1 MSLLRPGKPYR
12 DAAKQDQDYF
22 NQIMQQEQAAQAQE
36 QPFIDVG
43 KSVAPDLT
51 GAMQQLLN
59 PEQLTAK
66 WASEYQT
73 SPYAQNILNQTQAR
87 GADIASQQGLTGSSA
102 ALQNIQN
109 ESGKIITSDE
119 EGFLNNLMQ
128 KYMAGVGLGEN
139 LYNRGATSAATL
151 GQQALTM
158 GNQEMN
164 MADILGALQM
174 GGEQAGPTALGKL
187 VGSIAHGAGGYLTGD
202 FGKGGYGRGQFAP
215 VSRTNINITPGWQV
229 S

>member
-22 NQIMQQEQAAQAQE
+22 NQIMQQEQAAQQQE
-36 QPFIDVG
+36 QPYINIG
-43 KSVAPDLT
+43 NQVAPDLT
-51 GAMQQLLN
+51 TAMQQLLN
-59 PEQLTAK
+59 PEGLTSK

-87 GADIASQQGLTGSSA
+87 GMDIASQQGLLGSSA

-139 LYNRGATSAATL
+139 LYGHGANAATSFAN
-151 GQQALTM
+151 QALSM
-158 GNQEMN
+158 GNQETN
-164 MADILGALQM
+164 MADILSGLKI
-174 GGEQAGPTALGKL
+174 GSEQAGPNMLGKIL
-187 VGSIAHGAGGYLTGD
+187 GMAGQGVGGYLTGD
-202 FGKGGYGRGQFAP
+202 FGTGSFGRGQFAP
-215 VSRTNINITPGWQV
+215 VSRTNTNITPGWQAA
-229 S
+229 